1 MMLHFD
7 CIIIGSGISGMTA
20 AIYLKRAN
28 KNVLILEKGAPGGQ
42 INMTSKIENY
52 PGFDSIDGP
61 TLSMSVFKKVTD
73 LKIEYKYGNV
83 LDIKKEDDYRVITD
97 REEFLTKKIIIATG
111 RKPRE
116 LGLENEKQLIGKGI
130 SWCAICDGNLY
141 KDQDVAVVGGGNSAL
156 EEALY
161 LSNMCKK
168 VYLIHRR
175 DEFRADPLLQDK
187 IKQRK
192 NIELVLNSNVKK
204 LNIEDNKLESINT
217 ETKNIKVKC
226 LFIYIGFVPD
236 TSFTNNLN
244 LNKDHDYIIVD
255 DSNKTNV
262 EGIYA
267 CGDVIKKHL
276 YQLTTA
282 IGEGAN
288 AANSVIKEV

>member
-1 MMLHFD
+1 MLCFD
-7 CIIIGSGISGMTA
+7 CVVVGAGISGMTA
-20 AIYLKRAN
+20 AMYLKRAN
-28 KNVLILEKGAPGGQ
+28 KNVLLLEKGAPGGQ

-52 PGFDSIDGP
+52 PGFDCIDGP
-61 TLSMSVFKKVTD
+61 TLSMSVFKKITD

-83 LDIKKEDDYRVITD
+83 LDIQKEDNFKIITD
-97 REEFLTKKIIIATG
+97 REEILTKRIIIATG

-116 LGLENEKQLIGKGI
+116 LGLENEKQLIGRGI

-141 KDQDVAVVGGGNSAL
+141 KNQDIAVVGGGNSAL

-161 LSNMCKK
+161 LSNICSK

-175 DEFRADPLLQDK
+175 DEFRADLILQEK
-187 IKQRK
+187 VKAK
-192 NIELVLNSNVKK
+192 ENIEIIYNSNVKK
-204 LNIEDNKLESINT
+204 LNIEENKLESIET
-217 ETKNIKVKC
+217 ENKNLKVNC

-236 TSFTNNLN
+236 TNFTNNLN
-244 LNKDHDYIIVD
+244 INKDHDYIIVD
-255 DSNKTNV
+255 ENNKTNID
-262 EGIYA
+262 GIYA